1 MTHFWWVRHGPTHE
15 KNFVGWRDVPAD
27 LSDTALIQ
35 RVAAYLPTDAVVIS
49 SDLIRSIDTAT
60 AIQGNRT
67 RLPHDHRL
75 KEFNFGAWD
84 GLNFGEVSARDPKL
98 SRDYWEKPGD
108 LEAPGGESWNQVAA
122 RVNTAVDDL
131 QERFGGRNIIVV
143 AHFGVIM
150 TQIQHLYDG
159 DAYKAMGHQI
169 DNFSVTDL
177 QFDGVTWR
185 PGHIN
190 HLPE

>member
-1 MTHFWWVRHGPTHE
+1 MTHFWWVRHGPTHQ

-60 AIQGNRT
+60 AIQGNRA

-84 GLNFGEVSARDPKL
+84 GLNFDEVSARDPQL

-131 QERFGGRNIIVV
+131 QERFSGRNIIVV

-177 QFDGVTWR
+177 QFDGVKWR
-185 PGHIN
+185 RGHIN